1 MLVGCA
7 IISSSFENEILKSSY
22 KWMQPYSTL
31 SHTSLSEKHEL
42 TDRPIST
49 PLKVSLKSNE
59 AYHAFYAKIVVKGT
73 STLHNW
79 NVASENAVCDIAFK
93 FDGANITGLSSIL
106 FTVGVK
112 TLKSDHKAMSKNMYK
127 ALNSEKFPE
136 ITYHSSYANI
146 RATGKDAYV
155 ISAKGE
161 LTISGVSKNVW
172 LAAVTTVNPT
182 DMSVQTIGSIRI
194 KMSEYKIDPPSLML
208 GTVNVGDEITVQF
221 NLNLKK

>member
-1 MLVGCA
+1 
-7 IISSSFENEILKSSY
+7 
-22 KWMQPYSTL
+22 
-31 SHTSLSEKHEL
+31 
-42 TDRPIST
+42 
-49 PLKVSLKSNE
+49 
-59 AYHAFYAKIVVKGT
+59 
-73 STLHNW
+73 
-79 NVASENAVCDIAFK
+79 
-93 FDGANITGLSSIL
+93 
-106 FTVGVK
+106 
-112 TLKSDHKAMSKNMYK
+112 MYK